1 MVDRG
6 CSSGIYHSFD
16 YGNKKFARAHGFLK
30 KKIRPLEMKLP
41 KFTKLFDKVASWNE
55 KLLFWSWLYYF
66 ESE

>member
-1 MVDRG
+1 MKMVDRG

-41 KFTKLFDKVASWNE
+41 KFTKLFDKVAS
-55 KLLFWSWLYYF
+55 
-66 ESE
+66 